1 MALCYVLW
9 WVLSDEQAHSSDL
22 EYGSI
27 NIILCTCVLHAKS
40 PEQKFRFDFP
50 NSYSAYSWCCYV

>member
-1 MALCYVLW
+1 MALCHVLW

-27 NIILCTCVLHAKS
+27 NIILCTLNTLNTNVYCKIPRAK
-40 PEQKFRFDFP
+40 
-50 NSYSAYSWCCYV
+50 V